1 MCVFKVEVIVGTYYP
16 ALCSGTNTCNFQWL
30 TSQTPSI
37 SSVVQTGMSLVITGT
52 SFSTALSSNNVT
64 IGTTGSCTVT
74 AATTTSITCTISNG
88 PSGIYAVGVNV
99 DGMGLASASGNFT
112 ATIPLQITSIS
123 PTQGGAGKQRKYLF
137 KTTNYFLFIL

>member
-1 MCVFKVEVIVGTYYP
+1 MYVFKVEVIVGTYYP